1 MNTITLETFVAIVE
15 TGSLVR
21 ASERLHVTQSTVTTR
36 LNTLEQDLGQTLIH
50 RQKSGAVM
58 TLAGLKFK
66 RYAEAMLDLWQK
78 AQSEATLPGSVNQI
92 CNIGCI
98 PIYGPFGENK
108 FLTRS
113 AIHCHKPHW
122 QHGQDKCVI

>member
-66 RYAEAMLDLWQK
+66 R
-78 AQSEATLPGSVNQI
+78 
-92 CNIGCI
+92 
-98 PIYGPFGENK
+98 
-108 FLTRS
+108 
-113 AIHCHKPHW
+113 
-122 QHGQDKCVI
+122 